1 VKPDVRN
8 PVCTPRVADESAMG
22 ERRWGVGKMVGNPE
36 GILFESFQVLFRK
49 KAAVRAPSSVSREF

>member
-1 VKPDVRN
+1 
-8 PVCTPRVADESAMG
+8 MG

-49 KAAVRAPSSVSREF
+49 KAAVRAPSSISREF